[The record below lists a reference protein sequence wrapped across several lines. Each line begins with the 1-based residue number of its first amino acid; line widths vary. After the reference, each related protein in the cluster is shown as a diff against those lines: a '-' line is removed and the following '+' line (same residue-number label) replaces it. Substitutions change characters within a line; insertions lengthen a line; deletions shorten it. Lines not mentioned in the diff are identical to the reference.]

1 MVRAEQPEH
10 AMWEP
15 IAPGVLRRRLPGLE
29 LNVAVVTGRDGV
41 LLVDTGSH
49 GLEAGRLLS
58 SLARE
63 LPAHG
68 LPDRVVAVVNTHGH
82 FDHCFGNAAVLR
94 AFPDARVWG
103 HEALPAYLAGHDE
116 QVRADA
122 IRYGCDP
129 ELVDAVSLVP
139 PTELVPD
146 RTAVT
151 VDLGGREVVLYSPG
165 RGHTGHDLVVHV
177 PDSGV
182 LIAGDLVEESGP
194 PQFGTDAY
202 ADDWARSLARV
213 RELGARVWIPGH
225 GSVVDEEFVIRQNRW
240 IADAAAGRV
249 VPD

>member
-10 AMWEP
+10 ATWEP

-49 GLEAGRLLS
+49 EREGALLLS

-63 LPAHG
+63 LPTHA
-68 LPDRVVAVVNTHGH
+68 LPDRIVAVVNTHGH

-103 HEALPAYLAGHDE
+103 HEGLPAHLARHGGQARE
-116 QVRADA
+116 DA
-122 IRYGCDP
+122 IRYGYEP
-129 ELVDAVSLVP
+129 ELVGAVSLVP
-139 PTELVPD
+139 PTDLVPD
-146 RTAVT
+146 RAAVT
-151 VDLGGREVVLYSPG
+151 IDLGGREVVLYSPG

-177 PDSGV
+177 PDSDV

-194 PQFGTDAY
+194 PQFGTDAH
-202 ADDWARSLARV
+202 ADAWSATLGRV

-225 GSVVDEEFVIRQNRW
+225 GAVVDEEFVIRQNRW
-240 IADAAAGRV
+240 IAEAAAGRV